1 MKREKVKTVLDW
13 PIPKMVKD
21 VQKFLGLANYY
32 RRFLE
37 EFVKIT
43 RLLYELTRKKQ
54 KWEWGN
60 KQKKSFKALKK
71 KFTMEP
77 ILVVLDLNRKM
88 RMEVD
93 MLDYATRE
101 VLSMKCS
108 DGKWRLVAYLSKS
121 LNEMARN
128 HKIHDK
134 EMLVVIRG
142 SENWRYLLEDT
153 REKFEVWTDYKNLEY
168 FIKA

>member
-1 MKREKVKTVLDW
+1 
-13 PIPKMVKD
+13 MVKD
-21 VQKFLGLANYY
+21 VQKFLGLENYY

-37 EFVKIT
+37 EFVKIA

-54 KWEWGN
+54 KWKWGVR
-60 KQKKSFKALKK
+60 QKKSFKILKK
-71 KFTMEP
+71 RFTMEP

-88 RMEVD
+88 RMKVD
-93 MLDYATRE
+93 ILDYATRE

-108 DGKWRLVAYLSKS
+108 NGKWRLVVYLLKS
-121 LNEMARN
+121 FNEMASN
-128 HKIHDK
+128 YKIHDK

-142 SENWRYLLEDT
+142 LENWWHLLEDT
-153 REKFEVWTDYKNLEY
+153 KEKFEVWTDHKNLEY